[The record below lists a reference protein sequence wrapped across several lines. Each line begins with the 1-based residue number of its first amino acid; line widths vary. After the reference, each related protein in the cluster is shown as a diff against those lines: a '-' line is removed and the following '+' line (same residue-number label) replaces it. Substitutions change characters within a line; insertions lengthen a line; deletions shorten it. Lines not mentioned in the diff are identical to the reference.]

1 MDHPVTLC
9 IALIW
14 AVSVFLWSGDLETA
28 EEHIDRFIAH
38 AQSRSMGLI
47 LLLGEG

>member
-14 AVSVFLWSGDLETA
+14 AVSVFLWSGDLESA
-28 EEHIDRFIAH
+28 EKEH
-38 AQSRSMGLI
+38 
-47 LLLGEG
+47 